1 MGGVRMEAE
10 ELEQLNP
17 AIKGKKLE
25 IVDEVCPV
33 CHHAIVLLA
42 AKVK

>member
-1 MGGVRMEAE
+1 MEVE

-25 IVDEVCPV
+25 IVDEVRNMYTY
-33 CHHAIVLLA
+33 LLEHIS
-42 AKVK
+42 KVTATSI